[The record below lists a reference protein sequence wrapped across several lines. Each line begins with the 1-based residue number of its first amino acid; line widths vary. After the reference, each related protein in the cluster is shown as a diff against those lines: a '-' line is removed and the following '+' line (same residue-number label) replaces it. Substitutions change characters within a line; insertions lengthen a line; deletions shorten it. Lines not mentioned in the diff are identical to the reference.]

1 VATVYD
7 LVDLAELT
15 RFARTVVPLPD
26 TFGLDQFLPNDYI
39 DDIRVDTGLF
49 TQTNRSA
56 VFRAYDAETPIGQR
70 DTFSTKS
77 VKIPPLGQKLPV
89 GEYER
94 IQLERARGSQ
104 NGGQLASAVYD
115 DTANNTRAINIRAE
129 FARGDVLTDG
139 KFTLANENGLTI
151 EADFGVP
158 AGNLSATAGT
168 DWATVATA
176 DPVADITSWMTTYQA
191 NASDGSRPA
200 RMLISR
206 KVLGYLQRNAAIRTL
221 AGVVTGA
228 PNIVTEATL
237 NATFNAYG
245 LPQISVYEAKAK
257 DPVSGATVN
266 ILGDDKVFLLPANG
280 RDLGR
285 TVWGITAEALE
296 LVNSGFLTL
305 QSAPGI
311 TAVTTKE
318 FDPVRVWTKTAAT
331 MMPVLDDPT
340 KLFVVDVTAS

>member
-104 NGGQLASAVYD
+104 NG
-115 DTANNTRAINIRAE
+115 RAE